1 MANAENAKIQIELG
15 QELTTYTAATDSGDH
30 QVYNAGTLWSGKSG
44 FEPSVRPNGM
54 VSGRNVLSSASTVD
68 QVNIAAF
75 TGYSKG
81 ALNSVTATN
90 ATFSRPTTG
99 GAAKVTSVTMASD
112 GSIVTVSGTE
122 NAAGFAS
129 TRGSDGGPALIPTNS
144 VEVGQIRVSSSTSA
158 VLATS
163 EIYQVAGQHTE
174 RYDYPTWDEYNIGY
188 GIQADTPAEE
198 TAHVKFASAI
208 PQIHSNSITKQIYI
222 QYYTPIFS
230 DLSRAMDFVPIEES
244 YSVSSTQI
252 YGGRS
257 VGSSSKSLSQGSH
270 TAMLSDGVSDALVQ
284 QKGEK
289 LTRKFFPDQNQ
300 TPYILDQGKLGIAR
314 TFPVNDQ
321 IQADCTISGETQ
333 SSEFTS

>member
-30 QVYNAGTLWSGKSG
+30 QIYNAGTLWSGKSG

-54 VSGRNVLSSASTVD
+54 VSGRNVLSSASTSD
-68 QVNIAAF
+68 QVNVAAF
-75 TGYSKG
+75 TAYSKG
-81 ALNSVTATN
+81 SLKTVTATN
-90 ATFSRPTTG
+90 STFSRPTTG
-99 GAAKVTSVTMASD
+99 GASKVVSVTMASD
-112 GSIVTVSGTE
+112 GSIATVAGPE

-144 VEVGQIRVSSSTSA
+144 VEVGQLRVTSSTSA
-158 VLATS
+158 ALATS
-163 EIYQVAGQHTE
+163 EIYQVPGQHTE
-174 RYDYPTWDEYNIGY
+174 RYDYPTWDEYNVGF
-188 GIQADTPAEE
+188 GVQADTPAEE
-198 TAHVKFASAI
+198 TAHAKFASAL

-222 QYYTPIFS
+222 QYYTPVFS

-257 VGSSSKSLSQGSH
+257 VGSSSKSLNQGSH
-270 TAMLSDGVSDALVQ
+270 TAMLSDGVSDAIVQ
-284 QKGEK
+284 QKGET

-300 TPYILDQGKLGIAR
+300 TPYILDQGNLGISR

-321 IQADCTISGETQ
+321 IQADCTISGESQ
-333 SSEFTS
+333 SAEFTS